1 MPDKRKLT
9 VKMILM
15 LIQRNEENGIV
26 TGKYIRAQARSFFFL
41 KPYFTD
47 TFPDI
52 YGSPRQLELLVI
64 PVFPNVCFLPG
75 HFLHEL

>member
-1 MPDKRKLT
+1 MPDKRKLI
-9 VKMILM
+9 VNMILM
-15 LIQRNEENGIV
+15 LIQRNEENGTA

-52 YGSPRQLELLVI
+52 
-64 PVFPNVCFLPG
+64 
-75 HFLHEL
+75 

>member
-26 TGKYIRAQARSFFFL
+26 TGKYIRAQVRSFFFP

-52 YGSPRQLELLVI
+52 
-64 PVFPNVCFLPG
+64 
-75 HFLHEL
+75 